1 MTVDVPDANTLQE
14 LAELWPVEIAMPE
27 ALLDVDA
34 IFAPD
39 VVQQLSS
46 GDLVRDGMLER
57 RIETAVR
64 GLLAFS
70 W

>member
-1 MTVDVPDANTLQE
+1 MPDPHALQQ
-14 LAELWPVEIAMPE
+14 LSKLRPVEIAMPE

-46 GDLVRDGMLER
+46 GDLVRHGMLER